1 MNCVVWSLIRN
12 GEGGMEA
19 NKVLRQCSAVVA
31 CLGLRGA
38 GLLAFRGGFVF
49 RNTPP
54 GAGGRKAVVGSA
66 EIGRKKPTAGKAD
79 FSIAQSN
86 FFANNSFTCSLPA
99 KISNSARK
107 LCLFPK

>member
-1 MNCVVWSLIRN
+1 MNCVVWALICS
-12 GEGGMEA
+12 GEGGMGA
-19 NKVLRQCSAVVA
+19 NKVLRQCSAAVA

-49 RNTPP
+49 RGTPP
-54 GAGGRKAVVGSA
+54 GGRKTGVGRGRGLA
-66 EIGRKKPTAGKAD
+66 ERNQQAGKAD

-99 KISNSARK
+99 KISNSAGN